1 MTALPPGAR
10 GTTEPRRTLGRAEI
24 ALGVI
29 LAGTSGAAIIAH
41 TFGPLDLRF
50 TSSFVVFPS
59 AVILVCVILLARG
72 REARMHEFARLLLV
86 GAAWGLAATLFYDA
100 ARPLL
105 KLMFGFS
112 FNPYRAMPLFG
123 SLMTGLPENAPAALV
138 SGWIYHFWNGA
149 SFGMM
154 FALVRPRG
162 GIVEGLLWAMVL
174 QALMMAVY
182 PHFLQARLAD
192 PGFLWSGI
200 VGHGL
205 WGVVLGAG
213 VRRSHVPRAGIAPA

>member
-1 MTALPPGAR
+1 MAS
-10 GTTEPRRTLGRAEI
+10 
-24 ALGVI
+24 
-29 LAGTSGAAIIAH
+29 TSGAAIIAH

-59 AVILVCVILLARG
+59 AVILVGVMLVARG
-72 REARMHEFARLLLV
+72 RETRMHEFARLLLV
-86 GAAWGLAATLFYDA
+86 GATWGFAATLFYDA
-100 ARPLL
+100 VRPLL
-105 KLMFGFS
+105 RLVFGFD

-123 SLMTGLPENAPAALV
+123 SLMTGLPESAPAAV
-138 SGWIYHFWNGA
+138 VAGWIYHFWNGT

-154 FALVRPRG
+154 FSLVRPRG
-162 GIVEGLLWAMVL
+162 GIAEGLVWAMGL

-200 VGHGL
+200 VGHAL

-213 VRRSHVPRAGIAPA
+213 VRRSHLRVAST